1 MKPVE
6 INKGILQIIDQL
18 DKDLSWTELDY
29 YKLRLIR
36 EQIRLYGYMFN
47 PICPQEYQK
56 DIREM
61 IDKLQSSI
69 DKIENYMS
77 DKSLV
82 NCTRRLSLIK
92 L

>member
-1 MKPVE
+1 V
-6 INKGILQIIDQL
+6 
-18 DKDLSWTELDY
+18 
-29 YKLRLIR
+29 
-36 EQIRLYGYMFN
+36 
-47 PICPQEYQK
+47 EYQK

-61 IDKLQSSI
+61 IDKLQSAI

-77 DKSLV
+77 DKALV